1 MLTGAWDMRA
11 GTRNMLTG
19 ARDMRAGAGQ
29 IIKDGNVLLAM
40 KRQDFERR
48 AQDAPNLDWLTSKT
62 VGVLSVGL
70 PRPSFAAPET
80 MQEVPVATYHV
91 MIQDGKLSV
100 EVENDP
106 GGATGGLAADLGGG
120 AGGVRGHRVAGH
132 LVRPPPLRHAS
143 GEGTVVTPRR
153 AAIIF
158 HPDRFSLACPS
169 HAA

>member
-106 GGATGGLAADLGGG
+106 GRRHRRACCRPGWWGWWRPWPS
-120 AGGVRGHRVAGH
+120 RGW
-132 LVRPPPLRHAS
+132 AS
-143 GEGTVVTPRR
+143 GSSAAAPPR
-153 AAIIF
+153 
-158 HPDRFSLACPS
+158 LG
-169 HAA
+169 